1 MNVMLPR
8 MDQIL
13 LNILI
18 NRLGSREKHMLITLA
33 DEEI

>member
-8 MDQIL
+8 MGQIL

-18 NRLGSREKHMLITLA
+18 NRLRSREKHMLITLA
-33 DEEI
+33 DEKI